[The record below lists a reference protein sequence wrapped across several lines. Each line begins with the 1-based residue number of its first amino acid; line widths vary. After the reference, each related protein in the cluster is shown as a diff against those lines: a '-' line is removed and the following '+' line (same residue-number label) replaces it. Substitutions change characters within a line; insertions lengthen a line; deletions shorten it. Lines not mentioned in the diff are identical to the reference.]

1 MGLYQVGDRVIVR
14 NDLNQIESYYM
25 SGSREVSDIAT
36 RDMVGDLLLFV
47 AQKAPVIRWMAAKRA
62 HAGLIFESEYKI
74 SVHMYLQSS

>member
-47 AQKAPVIRWMAAKRA
+47 AQKAPVIRWLAAKRA
-62 HAGLIFESEYKI
+62 HAGLVFKSEYKI

>member
-1 MGLYQVGDRVIVR
+1 MGDRVIVR